1 LERIKSL
8 NNLTSQQKGS
18 LLAFI
23 AVIFITPDSLFI
35 RLSNIETWGMLFY
48 RGAIPFV
55 VTLTGLL
62 FFYKKN
68 FLKALFAIG
77 YPGIFYILSFSICN
91 ITFLLSIQ
99 NTNVANTLVMVAM
112 APMLSAI
119 LGAIF
124 LKEIPNYKTWIA
136 IIITFIAVA
145 YIFYDSIELGNFY
158 GDVFG
163 LITAFGLA
171 CNAVLARFAKDRDLV
186 PSAVIGKLC
195 VAIFALFFVES
206 FALVEKDLIIV
217 PLMCVMC
224 VAIPFVL
231 VTIAPRFIPA
241 EEVNLFFLLET
252 IIGPIWVWLIIK
264 EQPSMEALQGGL
276 VIIATIA
283 IHSFLKLKKS

>member
-1 LERIKSL
+1 
-8 NNLTSQQKGS
+8 
-18 LLAFI
+18 
-23 AVIFITPDSLFI
+23 
-35 RLSNIETWGMLFY
+35 MLFY

-55 VTLTGLL
+55 VVLTGLL

-77 YPGIFYILSFSICN
+77 YPGIFYIFSFSICN
-91 ITFLLSIQ
+91 ITFIISIQ
-99 NTNVANTLVMVAM
+99 NTNVANTLVMIAM
-112 APMLSAI
+112 APMISAI

-124 LKEIPNYKTWIA
+124 LKEIPDFKTWLA

-145 YIFYDSIELGNFY
+145 YIFQDSIELGNFY
-158 GDVFG
+158 GDIFG
-163 LITAFGLA
+163 LITALGLA

-206 FALVEKDLIIV
+206 FALVESDLIIV
-217 PLMCVMC
+217 PLMSVMC

-252 IIGPIWVWLIIK
+252 IIGPIWVWLIINEK
-264 EQPSMEALQGGL
+264 PSLEALQGGL
-276 VIIATIA
+276 VIIVTIA

>member
-1 LERIKSL
+1 M
-8 NNLTSQQKGS
+8 NNLTNQQKGS

-23 AVIFITPDSLFI
+23 AVMFITPDSIFI

-55 VTLTGLL
+55 FVLTGLL
-62 FFYKKN
+62 FFYKSN
-68 FLKALFAIG
+68 FLKALFNIG
-77 YPGIFYILSFSICN
+77 YPGIFYIFSFSICN
-91 ITFLLSIQ
+91 ITFIISIQ
-99 NTNVANTLVMVAM
+99 NTNVANTLVMIAM

-119 LGAIF
+119 LGALF
-124 LKEIPNYKTWIA
+124 LKEMPDYKTWVA

-145 YIFYDSIELGNFY
+145 YIFQDSIELGNFY
-158 GDVFG
+158 GDIFG

-195 VAIFALFFVES
+195 VAVFALFFVENFS
-206 FALVEKDLIIV
+206 LVGSDLIIV

-252 IIGPIWVWLIIK
+252 IIGPIWVWLIIN
-264 EQPSMEALQGGL
+264 ERPSLEALQGGL
-276 VIIATIA
+276 VIIITIA